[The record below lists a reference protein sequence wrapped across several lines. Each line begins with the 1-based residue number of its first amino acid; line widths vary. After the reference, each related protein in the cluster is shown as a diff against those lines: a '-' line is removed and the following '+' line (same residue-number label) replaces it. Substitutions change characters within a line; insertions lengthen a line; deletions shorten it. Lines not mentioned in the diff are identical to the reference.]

1 MKIKL
6 RKSNKVTR
14 AKIENYYIDNEKG
27 AELDVAT
34 GVTVED
40 AKLGVAIRLTVED
53 DWLLLPISSLEFIG

>member
-14 AKIENYYIDNEKG
+14 AKIDNYYMDNEKD

-40 AKLGVAIRLTVED
+40 AELGVAIRLTVED
-53 DWLLLPISSLEFIG
+53 D